1 MSTKNSDQKP
11 KYDGGP
17 TLSRYAHD
25 MVHQGVFKL
34 PADPHGSPPKSPDSS
49 RSLSEDESLT
59 ASSVNGNDS
68 EPPRARSDRGFSSRT
83 GTDLSFWTTARGK
96 QLEGKVMAA
105 LNGVILE
112 KMAQLQ
118 PSTVQYVVD
127 RVLPELER
135 IVAEVMDQEEEDEW
149 VRCG

>member
-1 MSTKNSDQKP
+1 
-11 KYDGGP
+11 
-17 TLSRYAHD
+17 
-25 MVHQGVFKL
+25 
-34 PADPHGSPPKSPDSS
+34 
-49 RSLSEDESLT
+49 
-59 ASSVNGNDS
+59 
-68 EPPRARSDRGFSSRT
+68 
-83 GTDLSFWTTARGK
+83 
-96 QLEGKVMAA
+96 MAA